1 MAMKFIIQQILQ
13 LIKYVMVQVKIKTVL
28 VNGVMNL
35 VQLCIQDFM
44 VSTQDVILVSW
55 KPPNNNNKRK
65 PSNSKN

>member
-1 MAMKFIIQQILQ
+1 MAMKFIIQKILQ

-44 VSTQDVILVSW
+44 VSTQDVILVSC
-55 KPPNNNNKRK
+55 
-65 PSNSKN
+65 